1 MPLYLEFTLD
11 VSSLDFLSGVA
22 KKIRAIYALG
32 IRGVK
37 IGKNSARNQPKT
49 LIPKHKNQIFQNFF
63 NCLAG
68 FELLDSR
75 TLIRVLFS
83 YQTCR

>member
-11 VSSLDFLSGVA
+11 VSSLDFLSGVVF
-22 KKIRAIYALG
+22 Y
-32 IRGVK
+32 VK
-37 IGKNSARNQPKT
+37 IGKISTIFQPKA

-68 FELLDSR
+68 FELLDS
-75 TLIRVLFS
+75 
-83 YQTCR
+83 